1 MRLRTIIIGILLPNF
16 LIACS
21 SKSTTSE
28 FANKKHLLN
37 NVTMDTTGYF
47 EEYALSASNPNN
59 TAMALKY
66 LEKGVALSRSVC
78 FEHLDYLAAS
88 ENDTSFGQNELGIL
102 VILATGIMGLNGVD
116 QDNFSKLALGAAA
129 VNSSIDLYRNHYL
142 LGPDSD
148 VIVDLIKN
156 AMNTAESEI
165 SNRAPTNFV
174 DAYTLLESYSRL
186 CSDSQIRRLV
196 RDAIKS
202 TKFEA
207 NESFANRENREE
219 ANKTMTEIAVILD
232 RSGLSNKQYFGL
244 YWKVK
249 ESPTKSEYLHVVNN
263 ALGDA
268 QEMVDSLRIDA
279 LVEIKKLYSKNP
291 YVSAEY
297 QLIVDKTKSAIQKIE
312 DNPLNESTFKAV
324 LNDYISNEAFVE
336 LRQTL
341 GDFDNQETVMKAAL
355 KNISDVT
362 LTRASAIDASYSPS
376 FGSTITVNVKQDVQT
391 VK

>member
-1 MRLRTIIIGILLPNF
+1 M
-16 LIACS
+16 
-21 SKSTTSE
+21 
-28 FANKKHLLN
+28 LN
-37 NVTMDTTGYF
+37 NVTVNTTGYF
-47 EEYALSASNPNN
+47 NEYALSTSNPNN

-78 FEHLDYLAAS
+78 FEHLDYLVAS

-148 VIVDLIKN
+148 VIVDLVKN
-156 AMNTAESEI
+156 AMNAAELEI

-202 TKFEA
+202 TEFVA
-207 NESFANRENREE
+207 NASFTNREE
-219 ANKTMTEIAVILD
+219 ANKTMTEIAVALD

-244 YWKVK
+244 YWKAK
-249 ESPTKSEYLHVVNN
+249 ESPTKTEYLHVVNN

-279 LVEIKKLYSKNP
+279 LVEIKRLYSKSP

-297 QLIVDKTKSAIQKIE
+297 QLIVDETKSAIQKIE

-324 LNDYISNEAFVE
+324 LNDYISNEEFVE

-362 LTRASAIDASYSPS
+362 LTRVSAIEASYSPS
-376 FGSTITVNVKQDVQT
+376 FGSTITVNVK
-391 VK
+391 K